1 MIDTNTWGE
10 HRSVNHFWWTFLA
23 AREWRVERKSRRE
36 EQEETPCPGSSISAP
51 AHRGVVRDPA
61 MSPLAGPKA
70 LRRDPLTHLSL
81 DEEEVDDRFDALLQ
95 LAPGITVSGELPE
108 QGLLE

>member
-1 MIDTNTWGE
+1 
-10 HRSVNHFWWTFLA
+10 
-23 AREWRVERKSRRE
+23 
-36 EQEETPCPGSSISAP
+36 
-51 AHRGVVRDPA
+51 